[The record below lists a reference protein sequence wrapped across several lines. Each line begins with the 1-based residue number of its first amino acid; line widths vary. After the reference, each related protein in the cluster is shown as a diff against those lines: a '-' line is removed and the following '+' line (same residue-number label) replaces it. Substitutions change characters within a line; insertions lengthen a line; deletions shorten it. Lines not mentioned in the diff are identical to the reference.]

1 MASLTT
7 RESIPAANRQPR
19 RLRHASFGLVILLV
33 IQYVLGLSYNLYG
46 TTPTTTKQITEF
58 SSPLLAVHVI
68 VGVLLILAAIYLV
81 VVTVRAR
88 ARAAATTS
96 GIGLL
101 SVLAAFVGGES
112 FIHKGASGYSML
124 MGVMM
129 AVALL
134 CYVVNVW
141 AFGGRGSE

>member
-1 MASLTT
+1 MASVPA
-7 RESIPAANRQPR
+7 RERERVPGSRAQRIRAAS
-19 RLRHASFGLVILLV
+19 LGLVILLV

-46 TTPTTTKQITEF
+46 TMPTTTKEITEF

-68 VGVLLILAAIYLV
+68 VGTLLILAAIYLV

-88 ARAAATTS
+88 ARVAVTTS
-96 GIGLL
+96 VIGLL
-101 SVLAAFVGGES
+101 SVLASFVGGES

-141 AFGGRGSE
+141 ALGGRADG